1 MFNLPTK
8 VVSEFTADLL
18 ADLGSRTLI
27 VTGQSAK
34 ANGILAEITTV
45 LEQAQIQWRI
55 FDQVEQN
62 PSLETVFRAAQENR
76 IFAPSWVLGIGG
88 GSPLDAAKAISLIL
102 ANPDLEANSLFQVQG
117 RDFLPIVAIPTTAGT
132 GSELTPYSILTDHQR
147 QTKQSLAQSLFP
159 VLAVLN
165 PRYTWSLPAAI
176 TLNTASDA
184 FSHLAE
190 SYLTT
195 RANPLS
201 DALNES
207 GFLLFK
213 QVQTALLNQQF
224 SSEIRHK
231 LLYMS
236 ALGGMAIAQTSTSL
250 PHFLGYA
257 LTYHHKIAHGQ
268 ANALLMSGY
277 LQSLKTSAKLNCL
290 LSLSGF
296 ADLSDLDLFFRQ
308 LFPQRPQLSEAQIE
322 LYSQKASQ
330 NTAKLA
336 THPLKLSTSDLEQI
350 YRQING

>member
-1 MFNLPTK
+1 MFNLPVK
-8 VVSEFTADLL
+8 VVPELTVDLL
-18 ADLGSRTLI
+18 TDLGSKALI

-34 ANGILAEITTV
+34 ANGILAEITAV
-45 LEQAQIQWRI
+45 LNQAQIKWQV

-76 IFAPSWVLGIGG
+76 AFAPNWVLGLGG
-88 GSPLDAAKAISLIL
+88 GSPLDAAKAISLLL
-102 ANPDLEANSLFQVQG
+102 ANPDLKPDILFQVQG
-117 RDFLPIVAIPTTAGT
+117 RSFLPLIAIPTTAGT
-132 GSELTPYSILTDHQR
+132 GSELTPYAILTDHQR

-159 VLAVLN
+159 ILAVLN
-165 PRYTWSLPAAI
+165 PRYTWSLPPEV

-184 FSHLAE
+184 FSHLVE

-207 GFLLFK
+207 GFLLFQ
-213 QVQTALLNQQF
+213 QVQAALLQQEF
-224 SSEIRHK
+224 SPEIRAK

-257 LTYHHKIAHGQ
+257 LTYYHKIAHGQ

-277 LQSLKTSAKLNCL
+277 LQSLKTSSKLNRL

-296 ADLSDLDLFFRQ
+296 ANLSDLDRFFRQ
-308 LFPQRPQLSEAQIE
+308 LFPQRPQLSEAQIQH
-322 LYSQKASQ
+322 YSQQASQ
-330 NTAKLA
+330 NAAKLA
-336 THPLKLSTSDLEQI
+336 THPLQLTVADLTQI
-350 YRQING
+350 YRQINS